1 MDEEFFKLQIRNA
14 SVELMS
20 EIAKLDSIYDKL
32 ISRLLLNPKLSQT
45 KIPKNELAAI
55 SEYVVN
61 ISNACA
67 KIMTILNE
75 AEKYGVNIEV
85 PITRTICVN
94 TVSLMCVRYDL
105 DRLLLVKAMIAET
118 LKELVKH
125 VEEG

>member
-14 SVELMS
+14 SVELIS

-32 ISRLLLNPKLSQT
+32 ISRLLLNPKLSKT

-85 PITRTICVN
+85 PITKTICVN
-94 TVSLMCVRYDL
+94 TVSLMCIRYDL